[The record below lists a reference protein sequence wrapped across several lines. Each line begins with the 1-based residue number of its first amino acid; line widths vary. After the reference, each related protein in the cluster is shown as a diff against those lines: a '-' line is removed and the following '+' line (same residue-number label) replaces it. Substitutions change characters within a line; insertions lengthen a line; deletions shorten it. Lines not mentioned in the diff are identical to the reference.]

1 MISPDNSAQRR
12 VVRRLLAV
20 LTCAL
25 ALGTLGFASWEYL
38 QSRPSLLDEATMLA
52 EAEKLDEAELKVR
65 SYLKKDPDRD
75 AAHLLL
81 SQIILERTVTP
92 SNSTGKGSPEA
103 AQEALD
109 HLSRVRP
116 YNSRMALAFQLS
128 RGKALDKLLRFD
140 EAEVAWLE
148 ALKLDPAAPKAGLD
162 LLNLYYIQV
171 REEEARRL
179 ALRLFQVETDPHVHV
194 QLLLKL
200 VELDA
205 RPPASSSVARGFE
218 PVVRQRP
225 GELHCALALGL
236 ALTRTGDVDK
246 GIDQLH
252 RVIQANP
259 ECIEAWD
266 CLLTG
271 LDESGQVDA
280 MEDEIE
286 RVPAV
291 LAQSPRLTKHR
302 AKIAQDTSWKQAV
315 ELYRQAQV
323 AEPYNRVVEY
333 RLSRALRHVGEIAE
347 ADRIET
353 RLRSRDLANEE
364 IRPLYDQAIKT
375 SRLGTRPNTEL
386 YQRIAEARERM
397 QLLDEVRAWHQLI
410 LQDDPNNKISRAAL
424 ARLGDEVDAK

>member
-1 MISPDNSAQRR
+1 MISPDHSADRR
-12 VVRRLLAV
+12 VVRRLLAL

-25 ALGTLGFASWEYL
+25 ALGALGFASWEYL
-38 QSRPSLLDEATMLA
+38 QSRPSLLDQAIMLA

-65 SYLKKDPDRD
+65 AYLKKDPDRD

-81 SQIILERTVTP
+81 SQIILERKVTP
-92 SNSTGKGSPEA
+92 STPAGKGSPEA
-103 AQEALD
+103 AQEALN
-109 HLSRVRP
+109 HLSKVRP
-116 YNSRMALAFQLS
+116 YNPRMAVAFQLS
-128 RGKALDKLLRFD
+128 RGKALDQLLRFD

-148 ALKLDPAAPKAGLD
+148 ALKVDPTAPEAGLN
-162 LLNLYYIQV
+162 LLNLYYMQV

-179 ALRLFQVETDPHVHV
+179 ALRLFHVQTDPHDRV

-205 RPPASSSVARGFE
+205 RPAASGSLARGFE

-236 ALTRTGDVDK
+236 ALTRIGDVEQ

-252 RVIQANP
+252 RVIQAHP
-259 ECIEAWD
+259 EYIEARD
-266 CLLTG
+266 CLLTA
-271 LDESGQVDA
+271 LDESGQIEG
-280 MEDEIE
+280 MEEELE
-286 RVPAV
+286 RMPAD

-302 AKIAQDTSWKQAV
+302 AKIAQDVNWKQAV

-333 RLSRALRHVGEIAE
+333 RLSRALRHVGETAE
-347 ADRIET
+347 ADRIEN
-353 RLRSRDLANEE
+353 RLRRRDVANEE

-375 SRLGTRPNTEL
+375 SRLGTRPNAEL

-397 QLLDEVRAWHQLI
+397 QLLDEVRAWHQLV
-410 LQDDPNNKISRAAL
+410 LQDDPNNKISKAAL
-424 ARLGDEVDAK
+424 ARLGDEGDAK